1 MKGFKVFESDWT
13 CRGFQFEVGKTF
25 TEDVKPVCCSKGFH
39 FCTKVI
45 DCFKYY
51 VFFPDNK
58 VAEVE
63 ALGDVDTNDD
73 DSKCCTNK
81 IRIVREVTLNELLDL
96 VNTGEGC
103 TGLGNSGSHN
113 SGDGNSG
120 DGNSGSWNS
129 GNRNSGSH
137 NSGDGNSGSWN
148 SGNWNSG
155 DRNSGS
161 HNSGDGNSGGYNSGD
176 CNSGSYNSGDY
187 NSGDYN
193 SGDWN
198 DTNYSNG
205 CFNTLE
211 PKIYMFNKPTDWTYQ
226 DWRSSDA
233 RYYMDRLQKNVTWI
247 SPADM
252 TDQEKKEHP
261 EAETTRGY
269 LKSLNKREY
278 AVKQWRLLS
287 PQEKRAIME
296 LPNFDKEIF
305 KQITGVDV
313 DAD

>member
-25 TEDVKPVCCSKGFH
+25 TEDVKSVCCERGFH
-39 FCTKVI
+39 FCTKAI

-51 VFFPDNK
+51 VFSPDNK
-58 VAEVE
+58 VGEVE
-63 ALGDVDTNDD
+63 ALGDVDTNDRA
-73 DSKCCTNK
+73 SKCCTNK
-81 IRIVREVTLNELLDL
+81 IRIVREVTWNELLDL

-103 TGLGNSGSHN
+103 TGRGNSGHCNSGDYN

-120 DGNSGSWNS
+120 D
-129 GNRNSGSH
+129 
-137 NSGDGNSGSWN
+137 
-148 SGNWNSG
+148 
-155 DRNSGS
+155 
-161 HNSGDGNSGGYNSGD
+161 
-176 CNSGSYNSGDY
+176 CNSGSCNSGDY
-187 NSGDYN
+187 NSGDGNSGHYN

>member
-1 MKGFKVFESDWT
+1 MKGFKVFNSDWT
-13 CRGFQFEVGKTF
+13 CRGFQYEVGKTF
-25 TEDVKPVCCSKGFH
+25 TEDVKPVCCERGFH
-39 FCTKVI
+39 FCTKAI
-45 DCFKYY
+45 DCFKHY

-63 ALGDVDTNDD
+63 ALGDVDTSG
-73 DSKCCTNK
+73 SKCCTNK
-81 IRIVREVTLNELLDL
+81 IRIVREVTWHELLDM

-103 TGLGNSGSHN
+103 TGLGNSG
-113 SGDGNSG
+113 
-120 DGNSGSWNS
+120 
-129 GNRNSGSH
+129 NRNSGSH
-137 NSGDGNSGSWN
+137 NSGNWNSGSWN

-155 DRNSGS
+155 NWNSGDGNSGNWNSGDGNSGS
-161 HNSGDGNSGGYNSGD
+161 HNSGD
-176 CNSGSYNSGDY
+176 YNSGDY
-187 NSGDYN
+187 NSGDGN

-211 PKIYMFNKPTDWTYQ
+211 PKIYMFNKPTDWTYL
-226 DWRSSDA
+226 DWRDSHAFCLMSN
-233 RYYMDRLQKNVTWI
+233 LQRDVAWI
-247 SPADM
+247 PLTDM
-252 TDQEKKEHP
+252 TDQEKKAHP
-261 EAETTRGY
+261 EAETTGGY

>member
-13 CRGFQFEVGKTF
+13 CRGFQYEVGKTF

-39 FCTKVI
+39 FCTKAI

-81 IRIVREVTLNELLDL
+81 IRIVREVTWNELLDL

-103 TGLGNSGSHN
+103 TGLGNSG
-113 SGDGNSG
+113 
-120 DGNSGSWNS
+120 
-129 GNRNSGSH
+129 NRNSGSH
-137 NSGDGNSGSWN
+137 NSSNWNSGSWN

-155 DRNSGS
+155 DYNSGNWNS
-161 HNSGDGNSGGYNSGD
+161 GHYNSGDGNSGHHNSGD
-176 CNSGSYNSGDY
+176 G
-187 NSGDYN
+187 N

-211 PKIYMFNKPTDWTYQ
+211 PKIYMFNKPTDWTYL
-226 DWRSSDA
+226 DWRDSRAFRLMNGLQRDA
-233 RYYMDRLQKNVTWI
+233 AWI
-247 SPADM
+247 PLTNM
-252 TDQEKKEHP
+252 TDQEKKAHP
-261 EAETTRGY
+261 EAEITGGY

>member
-13 CRGFQFEVGKTF
+13 CRGFQYEVGKTF
-25 TEDVKPVCCSKGFH
+25 TEDVKPVCCERGFH

-45 DCFKYY
+45 DCFKHYN
-51 VFFPDNK
+51 FSLNCK

-63 ALGDVDTNDD
+63 ALGEVDTS

-81 IRIVREVTLNELLDL
+81 IRIVREVTWHELLDM

-103 TGLGNSGSHN
+103 TGRGNSGDYNSGDWNSGHYNSGGCNSGSHNNGNYNSGSHN
-113 SGDGNSG
+113 SGD
-120 DGNSGSWNS
+120 WNS
-129 GNRNSGSH
+129 GY
-137 NSGDGNSGSWN
+137 
-148 SGNWNSG
+148 
-155 DRNSGS
+155 
-161 HNSGDGNSGGYNSGD
+161 YNSGD
-176 CNSGSYNSGDY
+176 CNSGSRNSGDY
-187 NSGDYN
+187 NSGSYN

-226 DWRSSDA
+226 DWRSSEA
-233 RYYMDRLQKNVTWI
+233 RYYIDRLKNNFIWI
-247 SPADM
+247 RQADM
-252 TDQEKKEHP
+252 TDQEKKVHP
-261 EAETTRGY
+261 EAETTGGY

-278 AVKQWRLLS
+278 NVKQWRLLS
-287 PQEKRAIME
+287 QGQKKVIMD

-305 KQITGVDV
+305 KQITGIDV

>member
-1 MKGFKVFESDWT
+1 MKGFKVFNSDWT
-13 CRGFQFEVGKTF
+13 CRGFQYEVGKTF
-25 TEDVKPVCCSKGFH
+25 TEDVKPVCCERGFH
-39 FCTKVI
+39 FCTKAI
-45 DCFKYY
+45 DCFKHYD
-51 VFFPDNK
+51 FSLDCK

-63 ALGDVDTNDD
+63 ALGEVDTSG
-73 DSKCCTNK
+73 SKCCTNK
-81 IRIVREVTLNELLDL
+81 IRIVREVTWHELLDM

-103 TGLGNSGSHN
+103 TGRGNSGHYNSGDYNSGNCNSGVCNSGSCNNGDCNSGHYNSGHYNSGHYNSGSHNSGSHNSGSHN
-113 SGDGNSG
+113 SGDYNSG
-120 DGNSGSWNS
+120 DGNSG
-129 GNRNSGSH
+129 H
-137 NSGDGNSGSWN
+137 
-148 SGNWNSG
+148 
-155 DRNSGS
+155 
-161 HNSGDGNSGGYNSGD
+161 
-176 CNSGSYNSGDY
+176 
-187 NSGDYN
+187 YN

-313 DAD
+313 DVD

>member
-1 MKGFKVFESDWT
+1 MFNSDWT

-39 FCTKVI
+39 FCTKAI
-45 DCFKYY
+45 DCFKHYD
-51 VFFPDNK
+51 FSLDCK

-63 ALGDVDTNDD
+63 ALGEVDTSG
-73 DSKCCTNK
+73 SKCCTNK
-81 IRIVREVTLNELLDL
+81 IRIVREVTWHELLDM
-96 VNTGEGC
+96 VNTGRGC
-103 TGLGNSGSHN
+103 TGLGNSGNYNSGNYNSGIRNSGNYNSGNYNSGSHN
-113 SGDGNSG
+113 SGNYNSG
-120 DGNSGSWNS
+120 NYNSGSY
-129 GNRNSGSH
+129 NSGSH
-137 NSGDGNSGSWN
+137 NSGDYNSGSYN
-148 SGNWNSG
+148 SGNYNSG
-155 DRNSGS
+155 NYNSGSYNSGS
-161 HNSGDGNSGGYNSGD
+161 H
-176 CNSGSYNSGDY
+176 NSGDY

-233 RYYMDRLQKNVTWI
+233 GYYMDRLQKNVTWI
-247 SPADM
+247 SLADM
-252 TDQEKKEHP
+252 TDQEKKAHP

-305 KQITGVDV
+305 KQITGIDV
-313 DAD
+313 ERW